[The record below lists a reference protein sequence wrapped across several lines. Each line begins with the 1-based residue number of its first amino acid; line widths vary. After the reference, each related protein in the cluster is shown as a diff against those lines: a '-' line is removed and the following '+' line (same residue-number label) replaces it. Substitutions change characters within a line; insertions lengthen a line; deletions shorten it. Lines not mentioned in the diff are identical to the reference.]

1 MGSFIDRFFKK
12 KGLPLYNNG
21 VIPVNTGA
29 ILQSYDAQKYTN
41 AYSENAD
48 VYAIVSFLARK
59 CASIPFYVYQLNDG
73 QKAKSSLLKYKQLT
87 KGGLTNF
94 ETALIHRKNAYDDS
108 MILEG
113 TPLADLLNNPNS
125 YQSQDAFFEN
135 LFGYR
140 FLSGE
145 TFLWGNR
152 GNIPN
157 GKFVELLILPSQF
170 TDIIPDPV
178 DLYGILGY
186 QLDNMGST
194 ITLNKSD
201 VMQWKSWNPNFNV
214 STREHMRG
222 LSPIRAAWNNY
233 LMGVEAQKSA
243 ASQMANGGAKGAL
256 VPKVVGNQIP
266 MVTELQASQMQQAIA
281 NRINNNAKGGTVAM
295 LQTPWEYLNF
305 GLSNSE
311 MQIID
316 TMKFSLEQW
325 CRVFGMPVVLFSAD
339 NMSDNNYQNA
349 LRDLVTNTVV
359 PMLGQLRDELN
370 KWLIPNVGTGN
381 EFIDFDVTALP
392 ELQKDIEKL
401 VSQLVSAY
409 WLTLD
414 EKRIAMNYEP
424 LGGEFA
430 KAFINSGLTP
440 IEDLNGDIN
449 GMINDYANGDNNG
462 GTANDMGNGDA
473 SVS

>member
-12 KGLPLYNNG
+12 KGLSLASNG
-21 VIPVNTGA
+21 VIPINTGA

-59 CASIPFYVYQLNDG
+59 CASIPWYVYTMNEG

-87 KGGLTNF
+87 KGGISNI
-94 ETALIHRKNAYDDS
+94 ETALIHRKNAYDDT
-108 MILEG
+108 MIQEN
-113 TPLADLLNNPNS
+113 TPLSNLLNNPNS

-157 GKFVELLILPSQF
+157 GKFVELLILPSQY
-170 TDIIPDPV
+170 TDIIPDPT

-186 QLDNMGST
+186 QLDNMGAT
-194 ITLNKSD
+194 INLAKAD

-214 STREHMRG
+214 TTREHMRG

-266 MVTELQASQMQQAIA
+266 MVTELQASQMQRALA
-281 NRINNNAKGGTVAM
+281 DRINNNSKGGSVAM
-295 LQTPWEYLNF
+295 LQTPWDYLNF

-316 TMKFSLEQW
+316 SMKFSLEQW

-349 LRDLVTNTVV
+349 LRDLVTNTIV

-370 KWLIPNVGTGN
+370 KWLIPNVGAGN
-381 EFIDFDVTALP
+381 EYIDFDVSALP

-401 VSQLVSAY
+401 VSQLTQAY

-424 LGGEFA
+424 LGGEFD
-430 KAFINSGLTP
+430 KAYINSGLVP
-440 IEDLNGDIN
+440 IEETLMNPN
-449 GMINDYANGDNNG
+449 EMINDYNAGNG
-462 GTANDMGNGDA
+462 NDMGGSDA
-473 SVS
+473 AVS

>member
-12 KGLPLYNNG
+12 KGLRLASNG
-21 VIPVNTGA
+21 VIPINTGA

-59 CASIPFYVYQLNDG
+59 CASIPWYVYTMNQG

-87 KGGLTNF
+87 KGGISNI
-94 ETALIHRKNAYDDS
+94 ETALIHRKNAYDDT
-108 MILEG
+108 MIQEN
-113 TPLADLLNNPNS
+113 TPLSNILNNPNS
-125 YQSQDAFFEN
+125 YQSLDAFFEN
-135 LFGYR
+135 VFGYR

-157 GKFVELLILPSQF
+157 GKFVELLILPSQY
-170 TDIIPDPV
+170 TDIIPDPA

-186 QLDNMGST
+186 QLDNMGAT
-194 ITLNKSD
+194 INLAKAD

-266 MVTELQASQMQQAIA
+266 MVTELQASQMQRALA
-281 NRINNNAKGGTVAM
+281 DRINNNSKGGSVAM
-295 LQTPWEYLNF
+295 LQTPWDYLNF
-305 GLSNSE
+305 GLSNAE

-316 TMKFSLEQW
+316 SMKFSLEQW

-349 LRDLVTNTVV
+349 LRDLVTNTIV

-370 KWLIPNVGTGN
+370 KWLIPNVGAGN
-381 EFIDFDVTALP
+381 EYIDFDVSALP

-401 VSQLVSAY
+401 VSQLTQAY

-424 LGGEFA
+424 LGGEFD
-430 KAFINSGLTP
+430 KAYINSGLVP
-440 IEDLNGDIN
+440 IEETMIN
-449 GMINDYANGDNNG
+449 PNENINDYSAGNG
-462 GTANDMGNGDA
+462 NDMGGSDA